1 MWARLL
7 FAIRSRVPDPIS
19 ALGSW
24 KLSIVLTV
32 SGSLYFALLASWST
46 SSPPSIV
53 QGIAGLLPF
62 WVLYGLLLV
71 NTALCLWQRLPLMV
85 IGIRSG
91 RWEALGTYL
100 FHGAFFL
107 LAFAVGLT
115 MLFRQEMTLRVA
127 EGEDFIGTPE
137 QIASRSRPAVFNPP
151 AAPLEFRLEQVAPE
165 FWGDQLLFTQ
175 LQADLVFAS
184 GKRRRTRI
192 NRPLWVGPAT
202 FLRMSGFGYT
212 PRYEVADSQGRVIES
227 LFVKLT
233 VFPPGIRDSFNL
245 ERFPHRVEMGITP
258 DAVEEGGRLISRTLN
273 LNRPVVSAQVSRGK
287 IILAEE
293 DLGLGEKLEFE
304 GMSLSFPEIRYW
316 GEFSVVRDPGV
327 PVLFSA
333 FALAIVGLLL
343 KLRNHRPAG
352 GP

>member
-7 FAIRSRVPDPIS
+7 FAIRSRVPDPIGV
-19 ALGSW
+19 LGSW

-32 SGSLYFALLASWST
+32 SGALWFAFLAIWST

-53 QGIAGLLPF
+53 QAIAGLIPF
-62 WVLYGLLLV
+62 WFLYCLLLV
-71 NTALCLWQRLPLMV
+71 NTTLCLWQRWPLMLV
-85 IGIRSG
+85 GIRNG

-107 LAFAVGLT
+107 LATAVGLT
-115 MLFRQEMTLRVA
+115 MLFRQDMTLRVA
-127 EGEDFIGTPE
+127 EGEDFVGAPD
-137 QIASRSRPAVFNPP
+137 QIAARSQPAVLNPP
-151 AAPLEFRLEQVAPE
+151 AAPLEFRLERVTPE
-165 FWGDQLLFTQ
+165 FWGDQLLFTR
-175 LQADLVFAS
+175 LEADLLFSS
-184 GKRRRTRI
+184 GTHKTTRI

-212 PRYEVADSQGRVIES
+212 PRYEVGDNQGRVIES

-233 VFPPGIRDSFNL
+233 VFPPGTRDSFNL
-245 ERFPHRVEMGITP
+245 ESFPHAIELGITP
-258 DAVEEGGRLISRTLN
+258 DATEEDGRLISHSLN
-273 LNRPVVSAQVSRGK
+273 LVHPILTARVSRGR

-293 DLGLGEKLEFE
+293 NLALGEKLDFE
-304 GMSLSFPEIRYW
+304 GLSLSFPEIRYW

-343 KLRNHRPAG
+343 KLRSHRPAG

>member
-1 MWARLL
+1 MPRLL
-7 FAIRSRVPDPIS
+7 YAIRSRVPDPIG

-32 SGSLYFALLASWST
+32 SGALYFAFLAIWST
-46 SSPPSIV
+46 SSPPHVV

-62 WVLYGLLLV
+62 WILYCLLLV
-71 NTALCLWQRLPLMV
+71 NTTLCLWQRWPLMV
-85 IGIRSG
+85 IGLRNG

-107 LAFAVGLT
+107 LALAVGLT
-115 MLFRQEMTLRVA
+115 LLFRQEMTLRVA
-127 EGEDFIGTPE
+127 EGEDFVGAPE
-137 QIASRSRPAVFNPP
+137 QIAGRSQPAMLNPP
-151 AAPLEFRLEQVAPE
+151 TAPLGFRLEKVVPE
-165 FWGDQLLFTQ
+165 FWGDQLLFTR
-175 LQADLVFAS
+175 LEADLLFDS
-184 GKRRRTRI
+184 GTRKTTRI

-212 PRYEVADSQGRVIES
+212 PRYQVTDNQGRIVES

-233 VFPPGIRDSFNL
+233 VFPPGIRDSFHL
-245 ERFPHRVEMGITP
+245 ESFPHRVELGITP
-258 DAVEEGGRLISRTLN
+258 DAAEEEGRLISRTLN
-273 LNRPVVSAQVSRGK
+273 LNHPVVTAQVSRGK

-293 DLGLGEKLEFE
+293 DLSIGEKLEFE
-304 GMSLSFPEIRYW
+304 GLSLSFPEIRYW

-327 PVLFSA
+327 PVLFTA
-333 FALAIVGLLL
+333 FTLALVGLIL
-343 KLRNHRPAG
+343 KLRSRPPAG